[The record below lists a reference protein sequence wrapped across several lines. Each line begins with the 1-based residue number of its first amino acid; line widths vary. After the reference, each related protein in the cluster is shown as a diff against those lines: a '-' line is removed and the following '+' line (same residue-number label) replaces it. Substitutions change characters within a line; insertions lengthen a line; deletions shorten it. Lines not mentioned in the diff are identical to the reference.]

1 MLPDG
6 IYIENTHSPKK
17 KLHFE
22 IAFNLIKHITKKESS
37 VLNKL
42 TILIQRRIV
51 VIAGCDVGTT
61 RSSPEVGPT
70 VVLIIKNN
78 MNGGD
83 NIILMALL
91 EDSRIYSSCLKTRE
105 LYTM

>member
-1 MLPDG
+1 MGYTLKAH
-6 IYIENTHSPKK
+6 IPKK
-17 KLHFE
+17 KKISKLQSN
-22 IAFNLIKHITKKESS
+22 ILITKKESS
-37 VLNKL
+37 VLLLNKL
-42 TILIQRRIV
+42 TVLIQRRIV

>member
-6 IYIENTHSPKK
+6 IYIESTHSQKK
-17 KLHFE
+17 NSKLQSN
-22 IAFNLIKHITKKESS
+22 ILITNKESS
-37 VLNKL
+37 VLLLNKL
-42 TILIQRRIV
+42 TVLIQRRIV

-61 RSSPEVGPT
+61 GSSPEVGPT